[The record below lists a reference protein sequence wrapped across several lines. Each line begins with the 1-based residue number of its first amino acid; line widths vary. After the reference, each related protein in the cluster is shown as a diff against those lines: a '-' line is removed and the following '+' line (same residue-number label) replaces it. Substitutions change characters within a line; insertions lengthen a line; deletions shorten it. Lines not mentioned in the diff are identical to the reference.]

1 MIIPIPFLGWIE
13 IEDSNDVER
22 LDTTAVKNNTS
33 SSNDRGSNDSS
44 TLEAKSDEGT
54 GNNL

>member
-13 IEDSNDVER
+13 IEENNDVEG
-22 LDTTAVKNNTS
+22 LNKTAVKNNTP

-44 TLEAKSDEGT
+44 TLETKSDEGT
-54 GNNL
+54 GSNL